1 MEDWRLVHSGVLE
14 VKIYLIR
21 DPMNIG
27 CFARY
32 TYSGTWTQGKLCSI
46 CHQATCELVPPL
58 LIEWEEGSDR
68 VGDFSWGGGTYHCVV
83 TQETRNKLAFL
94 NADIRWGA
102 VRVNPPE
109 RKRVRHKRIP
119 FPYNGPPLFF
129 IIPRHRVFI
138 DREQAES
145 VLCPECGEY
154 DGPTLLSNVSLRRI
168 EVGPHR
174 LFRLAENGRA
184 NAIFIAEDA
193 AQQFQEANLQNVA
206 LIEAGE
212 ICD

>member
-1 MEDWRLVHSGVLE
+1 MTPIPSPSGDRLYHTRFCPILRPSF
-14 VKIYLIR
+14 R
-21 DPMNIG
+21 RNP
-27 CFARY
+27 
-32 TYSGTWTQGKLCSI
+32 T
-46 CHQATCELVPPL
+46 PL

-68 VGDFSWGGGTYHCVV
+68 LGDFSWCGGTYHCVV

-138 DREQAES
+138 DREQAKRL
-145 VLCPECGEY
+145 LCPECGEY
-154 DGPTLLSNVSLRRI
+154 DGPTLLSNVSLRQN
-168 EVGPHR
+168 EAGAHR

-184 NAIFIAEDA
+184 SAMFVAEDA
-193 AQQFQEANLQNVA
+193 AQQIQQAELKNVA

>member
-1 MEDWRLVHSGVLE
+1 
-14 VKIYLIR
+14 
-21 DPMNIG
+21 MNIG

-32 TYSGTWTQGKLCSI
+32 TYSGNWTKGILCPRCQHGTS
-46 CHQATCELVPPL
+46 ALVPPL
-58 LIEWEEGSDR
+58 LLEWEEGSD
-68 VGDFSWGGGTYHCVV
+68 VLGDVSWAGGSFRPVVTEAARRALTFLNTDVEWGG
-83 TQETRNKLAFL
+83 
-94 NADIRWGA
+94 
-102 VRVNPPE
+102 VRVVPPE
-109 RKRVRHKRIP
+109 RKRVRQKRIP